1 LSANNWLGLIAGIA
15 LTAYLF
21 IALILPE
28 RF

>member
-1 LSANNWLGLIAGIA
+1 MSANNWLGLIAGIA

>member
-1 LSANNWLGLIAGIA
+1 MSADNWLGLIAGIA
-15 LTAYLF
+15 LIAYLF